1 MHAHHEFAEHLRELL
16 AGVGAVRLRP
26 MFGGLGVYLDDCMF
40 GLIMDETLYLK
51 TDPASVDAFR
61 DAGGEPFVYRPVRD
75 GHVPGYWTPPA
86 EALESAAAMRP
97 WAQRALEAARRRPA
111 RRR

>member
-1 MHAHHEFAEHLRELL
+1 MPIHPEFADHLRELL
-16 AGVGAVRLRP
+16 ADVGPIRLRP
-26 MFGGLGVYLDDCMF
+26 MFGGLGVYRDDCMF
-40 GLIMDETLYLK
+40 GLVMDDTLYLK

-61 DAGGEPFVYRPVRD
+61 DAGGEPFLYRPVRA

-97 WAQRALEAARRRPA
+97 WARRALEAVRRRPA